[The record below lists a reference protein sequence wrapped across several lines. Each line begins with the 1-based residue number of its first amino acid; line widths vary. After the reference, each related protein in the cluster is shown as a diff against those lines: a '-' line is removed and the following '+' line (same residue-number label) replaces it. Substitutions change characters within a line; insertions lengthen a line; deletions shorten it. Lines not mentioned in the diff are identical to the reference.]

1 MAGNYDDIINLPHHI
16 SKKHRPMPREARAA
30 QFAPFAALTG
40 YESDVNEAARFTGK
54 RRELG
59 EYETER
65 LNRRINE
72 IRDGIH
78 GNTEVII
85 TYFKPDEKK
94 AGGEYLNIKG
104 RVKKIDDYDRALILT
119 DGTVIAFDNI
129 SEITY
134 KEQTDLEKPK

>member
-1 MAGNYDDIINLPHHI
+1 MAENYEDIINLSHHI

-40 YESDVNEAARFTGK
+40 YESDVNEAARYTGK

-94 AGGEYLNIKG
+94 TGGEYLNIGG
-104 RVKKIDDYDRALILT
+104 RVRKIDDYGRTLTLTSGALIPL
-119 DGTVIAFDNI
+119 DDI
-129 SEITY
+129 SEIVF
-134 KEQTDLEKPK
+134 KDGKASE

>member
-1 MAGNYDDIINLPHHI
+1 MAENYEDIINLPHHI
-16 SKKHRPMPREARAA
+16 SKKHRPMSREARAA

-40 YESDVNEAARFTGK
+40 YESDVNEAARYTGK

-94 AGGEYLNIKG
+94 AGGEYLNIGG
-104 RVKKIDDYDRALILT
+104 RVRKIDDYGRTLTLTSGALIPL
-119 DGTVIAFDNI
+119 DDI
-129 SEITY
+129 SEIVF
-134 KEQTDLEKPK
+134 KDGKASE

>member
-1 MAGNYDDIINLPHHI
+1 MTENYEDIINLPHHI

-40 YESDVNEAARFTGK
+40 YESDVNEAARYTCK

-94 AGGEYLNIKG
+94 AGGEYLNIGG
-104 RVKKIDDYDRALILT
+104 RVRKIDDYGRTLTLTSGALIPL
-119 DGTVIAFDNI
+119 DDIFEIVFKVGKA
-129 SEITY
+129 SE
-134 KEQTDLEKPK
+134 

>member
-1 MAGNYDDIINLPHHI
+1 MAENYEDIINLPHHI

-40 YESDVNEAARFTGK
+40 YESDVNEAARYTGK

-59 EYETER
+59 EYEAER

-94 AGGEYLNIKG
+94 AGGEYLNIGG
-104 RVKKIDDYDRALILT
+104 RVRKIDDYGRTLTLTSGALIPL
-119 DGTVIAFDNI
+119 DDI
-129 SEITY
+129 SEIVF
-134 KEQTDLEKPK
+134 KDGKASE

>member
-1 MAGNYDDIINLPHHI
+1 MAENYEDIINLPHHI
-16 SKKHRPMPREARAA
+16 SKKHRPMPRDARAA
-30 QFAPFAALTG
+30 QFASFAALTG
-40 YESDVNEAARFTGK
+40 YESDVNEAARYTGK

-94 AGGEYLNIKG
+94 AGGEYLNIGG
-104 RVKKIDDYDRALILT
+104 RVRKIDDYGRTLTLTSGALIPL
-119 DGTVIAFDNI
+119 DDI
-129 SEITY
+129 SEIVF
-134 KEQTDLEKPK
+134 KDGKASE

>member
-1 MAGNYDDIINLPHHI
+1 MNEKYKDMLHLPHPVSVTH
-16 SKKHRPMPREARAA
+16 PRMSQQNRAA
-30 QFAPFAALTG
+30 QFSPFAALTG
-40 YESDVNEAARFTGK
+40 YESDVNEAARYTGK

-72 IRDGIH
+72 IRNGIH

-94 AGGEYLNIKG
+94 TGGEYLNIGG
-104 RVKKIDDYDRALILT
+104 RVRKIDDYGRTLTLTSGALIPL
-119 DGTVIAFDNI
+119 DDI
-129 SEITY
+129 SEIVF
-134 KEQTDLEKPK
+134 KDGKASE

>member
-1 MAGNYDDIINLPHHI
+1 MAENYEDIINLPHHI

-40 YESDVNEAARFTGK
+40 YESDVNEAARYTGK

-65 LNRRINE
+65 LNHRINE

-94 AGGEYLNIKG
+94 AGGEYLNIGG
-104 RVKKIDDYDRALILT
+104 RVRKIDDYGRTLTLTSGALIPL
-119 DGTVIAFDNI
+119 DDI
-129 SEITY
+129 SEIVF
-134 KEQTDLEKPK
+134 KDGKASE

>member
-1 MAGNYDDIINLPHHI
+1 MAENYEDIINLPHHI

-40 YESDVNEAARFTGK
+40 YESDVNESARYTGK

-94 AGGEYLNIKG
+94 AGGEYLNIGG
-104 RVKKIDDYDRALILT
+104 RVRKIDDYGRTLTLTSGALIPL
-119 DGTVIAFDNI
+119 DDI
-129 SEITY
+129 SEIVF
-134 KEQTDLEKPK
+134 KDGKASE

>member
-1 MAGNYDDIINLPHHI
+1 MSENYEDIINLPHHI

-30 QFAPFAALTG
+30 QFAPFAALMG
-40 YESDVNEAARFTGK
+40 YESDVNEAARYTGK

-59 EYETER
+59 EYVTER

-94 AGGEYLNIKG
+94 AGGEYLNIGG
-104 RVKKIDDYDRALILT
+104 RVRKIDDYGRTLTLTSGALIPL
-119 DGTVIAFDNI
+119 DDI
-129 SEITY
+129 SEIVF
-134 KEQTDLEKPK
+134 KDGKASE

>member
-1 MAGNYDDIINLPHHI
+1 MAENYEDIINLPHHI

-40 YESDVNEAARFTGK
+40 YESDVNEAARYTGK

-94 AGGEYLNIKG
+94 AGGEYLNIGG
-104 RVKKIDDYDRALILT
+104 RVRKIDDYGRTLTLTSGALIPL
-119 DGTVIAFDNI
+119 DDIFEIVFKVGKA
-129 SEITY
+129 SE
-134 KEQTDLEKPK
+134 

>member
-1 MAGNYDDIINLPHHI
+1 MAENYEDIINLPHHI

-40 YESDVNEAARFTGK
+40 YESDVNEAARYTGK

-78 GNTEVII
+78 DNTEVTI

-94 AGGEYLNIKG
+94 AGGEYLNIGG
-104 RVKKIDDYDRALILT
+104 RVRKIDDYGRTLTLTSGALIPL
-119 DGTVIAFDNI
+119 DDI
-129 SEITY
+129 SEIVF
-134 KEQTDLEKPK
+134 KDGKASE

>member
-1 MAGNYDDIINLPHHI
+1 MAENYEDIINLPHHI

-40 YESDVNEAARFTGK
+40 YESDVNEAARYTGK

-65 LNRRINE
+65 LSRRINE

-78 GNTEVII
+78 GNAEVII

-94 AGGEYLNIKG
+94 AGGEYLSIGG
-104 RVKKIDDYDRALILT
+104 RVRKIDDYGRTLTLTSGALIPL
-119 DGTVIAFDNI
+119 DDI
-129 SEITY
+129 SEIVF
-134 KEQTDLEKPK
+134 KDGKASE

>member
-1 MAGNYDDIINLPHHI
+1 MAENYEDIINLPHHI

-40 YESDVNEAARFTGK
+40 YESDVNEAARYTGK

-94 AGGEYLNIKG
+94 AGGEYLNIGG
-104 RVKKIDDYDRALILT
+104 RVRKIDEYGRTLTLTSGALIPL
-119 DGTVIAFDNI
+119 DDI
-129 SEITY
+129 SEIVF
-134 KEQTDLEKPK
+134 KDGKASE

>member
-1 MAGNYDDIINLPHHI
+1 MAENYEDIINLPHHI

-40 YESDVNEAARFTGK
+40 YESDVNEAARYTDK

-72 IRDGIH
+72 IRDGSH
-78 GNTEVII
+78 GDAEVII

-94 AGGEYLNIKG
+94 AGGEYLNIGG
-104 RVKKIDDYDRALILT
+104 RVKKIDDYCRTLT
-119 DGTVIAFDNI
+119 LTSGAAIPLDDI
-129 SEITY
+129 SEIVFKDGDY
-134 KEQTDLEKPK
+134 AK

>member
-1 MAGNYDDIINLPHHI
+1 
-16 SKKHRPMPREARAA
+16 MPREARAA

-40 YESDVNEAARFTGK
+40 YESDVNEAARYTGK
-54 RRELG
+54 RRELR

-72 IRDGIH
+72 IQDGIH

-94 AGGEYLNIKG
+94 AGGEYLNIGG
-104 RVKKIDDYDRALILT
+104 RVRKIDDYGRTLT
-119 DGTVIAFDNI
+119 LTSGASIPLDDI
-129 SEITY
+129 SEIVF
-134 KEQTDLEKPK
+134 KDGKASE

>member
-1 MAGNYDDIINLPHHI
+1 MAENYEDIINLPHHI

-40 YESDVNEAARFTGK
+40 YESDVNEAARYTGK
-54 RRELG
+54 RRELR

-72 IRDGIH
+72 IQDGIH

-94 AGGEYLNIKG
+94 AGGEYLNIGG
-104 RVKKIDDYDRALILT
+104 RVRKIDDYGRTLT
-119 DGTVIAFDNI
+119 LTSGASIPLDDI
-129 SEITY
+129 SEIVF
-134 KEQTDLEKPK
+134 KDGKASE

>member
-1 MAGNYDDIINLPHHI
+1 MAENYEDIINLPHHI

-40 YESDVNEAARFTGK
+40 YESDVNEAARYTGK
-54 RRELG
+54 RRDLG

-94 AGGEYLNIKG
+94 AGGEYLNIGG
-104 RVKKIDDYDRALILT
+104 RVRKIDDYGRTLTLTSGALIPL
-119 DGTVIAFDNI
+119 DDI
-129 SEITY
+129 SEIVF
-134 KEQTDLEKPK
+134 KDGKASE

>member
-1 MAGNYDDIINLPHHI
+1 MAENYEDIINLPHHI

-40 YESDVNEAARFTGK
+40 YESDVNEAARYTGK
-54 RRELG
+54 RREIG

-94 AGGEYLNIKG
+94 TGVEYLNIGG
-104 RVKKIDDYDRALILT
+104 RVRKIDDYGRTLTLTSGALIPL
-119 DGTVIAFDNI
+119 DDI
-129 SEITY
+129 SEIVF
-134 KEQTDLEKPK
+134 KDGKASE

>member
-1 MAGNYDDIINLPHHI
+1 MADNYEDIINLPHHI

-40 YESDVNEAARFTGK
+40 YESDVNEAARYTGK

-72 IRDGIH
+72 IRDGIY

-94 AGGEYLNIKG
+94 VGGEYLNIGG
-104 RVKKIDDYDRALILT
+104 RVRKIDDYGRTLTLTSGALIPL
-119 DGTVIAFDNI
+119 DDI
-129 SEITY
+129 SEIVF
-134 KEQTDLEKPK
+134 KDGKASE

>member
-1 MAGNYDDIINLPHHI
+1 MAENYEDIINLPHHI

-40 YESDVNEAARFTGK
+40 YESDVNEAARYTGK
-54 RRELG
+54 RREIG

-94 AGGEYLNIKG
+94 AGGEYLSIGG
-104 RVKKIDDYDRALILT
+104 RVRKIDDYGRTLTLTSGALIPL
-119 DGTVIAFDNI
+119 DDI
-129 SEITY
+129 SEIVF
-134 KEQTDLEKPK
+134 KDGKASE

>member
-1 MAGNYDDIINLPHHI
+1 MAENYEDIINLPHHI

-40 YESDVNEAARFTGK
+40 YESDVNEAARYTGK

-78 GNTEVII
+78 GNAEVII

-94 AGGEYLNIKG
+94 TGGEYLNIGG
-104 RVKKIDDYDRALILT
+104 RVRKIDDYGRTLTLTSGALIPL
-119 DGTVIAFDNI
+119 DDI
-129 SEITY
+129 SEIVF
-134 KEQTDLEKPK
+134 KDGKASE

>member
-1 MAGNYDDIINLPHHI
+1 MAENYEDIINLPHHI

-40 YESDVNEAARFTGK
+40 YESDVNEAARSTGK
-54 RRELG
+54 RREIG

-94 AGGEYLNIKG
+94 TGGEYLNIGG
-104 RVKKIDDYDRALILT
+104 RVRKIDDYGRTLTLTSGALIPL
-119 DGTVIAFDNI
+119 DDI
-129 SEITY
+129 SEIVF
-134 KEQTDLEKPK
+134 KDGKASE

>member
-1 MAGNYDDIINLPHHI
+1 MAGNYEDIINLPHHI

-40 YESDVNEAARFTGK
+40 YESDVNEAARYTGK
-54 RRELG
+54 RRERG

-94 AGGEYLNIKG
+94 AGGEYLNIGG
-104 RVKKIDDYDRALILT
+104 RVRKIDDYGRTLTLTSGALIPL
-119 DGTVIAFDNI
+119 DDI
-129 SEITY
+129 SEIVF
-134 KEQTDLEKPK
+134 KDGKASE

>member
-40 YESDVNEAARFTGK
+40 YESDVNEAARYTGK

-94 AGGEYLNIKG
+94 AGGEYLDIGG
-104 RVKKIDDYDRALILT
+104 RVRKIDDYGRTLTLTSGALIPL
-119 DGTVIAFDNI
+119 DDI
-129 SEITY
+129 SEIVF
-134 KEQTDLEKPK
+134 KDGKASE

>member
-1 MAGNYDDIINLPHHI
+1 MAENYEDIINQPHHI

-40 YESDVNEAARFTGK
+40 YESDVNEAARYTGK

-94 AGGEYLNIKG
+94 AGGEYLNIGG
-104 RVKKIDDYDRALILT
+104 RVRKIDDYGRTLTLTSGALIPL
-119 DGTVIAFDNI
+119 DDI
-129 SEITY
+129 SEIVF
-134 KEQTDLEKPK
+134 KDGKASE

>member
-1 MAGNYDDIINLPHHI
+1 MAENYEDIINLPHHI

-40 YESDVNEAARFTGK
+40 YESDVNEAARYTGK
-54 RRELG
+54 RGELG

-94 AGGEYLNIKG
+94 AGGEYLNIGG
-104 RVKKIDDYDRALILT
+104 RVRKTDDYGRTLTLTSGALIPL
-119 DGTVIAFDNI
+119 DDI
-129 SEITY
+129 SEIVF
-134 KEQTDLEKPK
+134 KDGKASE

>member
-1 MAGNYDDIINLPHHI
+1 MAENYEDIINLPHHI

-40 YESDVNEAARFTGK
+40 YESDVNEAARYTGK

-94 AGGEYLNIKG
+94 AGGEYLNIGG
-104 RVKKIDDYDRALILT
+104 RVRRIDDYGRTLTLTSGALIPL
-119 DGTVIAFDNI
+119 DDI
-129 SEITY
+129 SEIVF
-134 KEQTDLEKPK
+134 KDGKASE

>member
-1 MAGNYDDIINLPHHI
+1 MAENYEDIINLPHHI
-16 SKKHRPMPREARAA
+16 SKKHRPMPRGARAA

-40 YESDVNEAARFTGK
+40 YESDVNEAARYTGK
-54 RRELG
+54 RREIG

-94 AGGEYLNIKG
+94 TGGEYLNIGG
-104 RVKKIDDYDRALILT
+104 RVRKIDDYGRTLTLTSGALIPL
-119 DGTVIAFDNI
+119 DDI
-129 SEITY
+129 SEIVF
-134 KEQTDLEKPK
+134 KDGKASE

>member
-1 MAGNYDDIINLPHHI
+1 MAENYEDIINLPHHI
-16 SKKHRPMPREARAA
+16 SKEHRPMQREARAA

-40 YESDVNEAARFTGK
+40 YESDVNEAARYTGK

-94 AGGEYLNIKG
+94 TGGEYLNIGG
-104 RVKKIDDYDRALILT
+104 RVRKIADYGRTLTLTSGALIPL
-119 DGTVIAFDNI
+119 DDI
-129 SEITY
+129 SEIVF
-134 KEQTDLEKPK
+134 KDGKASE

>member
-1 MAGNYDDIINLPHHI
+1 MAEKYEDIINLPHHI

-40 YESDVNEAARFTGK
+40 YESDVNEAARYTGK

-94 AGGEYLNIKG
+94 AGGEYLNIGG
-104 RVKKIDDYDRALILT
+104 RVRKIDDYGRTLTLTSGALIPL
-119 DGTVIAFDNI
+119 DDI
-129 SEITY
+129 SEIVF
-134 KEQTDLEKPK
+134 KDGKASE

>member
-1 MAGNYDDIINLPHHI
+1 MAENYEDIINLPHHI

-40 YESDVNEAARFTGK
+40 YESDVNEAARYTGK

-94 AGGEYLNIKG
+94 AGGEYLNIGG
-104 RVKKIDDYDRALILT
+104 RVRKIDDYGRTLTLTSGALIPL
-119 DGTVIAFDNI
+119 DDI
-129 SEITY
+129 SEIVF
-134 KEQTDLEKPK
+134 KR

>member
-1 MAGNYDDIINLPHHI
+1 MAENYEDIINLPHHI

-40 YESDVNEAARFTGK
+40 YESDVNEAARYTGK

-94 AGGEYLNIKG
+94 AGGEYLNIGG
-104 RVKKIDDYDRALILT
+104 RVRKIDDYGRTLTLTSGALIPL
-119 DGTVIAFDNI
+119 DDI
-129 SEITY
+129 SEIVFKDGKTS
-134 KEQTDLEKPK
+134 E

>member
-1 MAGNYDDIINLPHHI
+1 MAENYEDIINLPHHI
-16 SKKHRPMPREARAA
+16 SKKHRPMPREARAS

-40 YESDVNEAARFTGK
+40 YESDVNEAARYTGK

-94 AGGEYLNIKG
+94 AGGEYLNIGG
-104 RVKKIDDYDRALILT
+104 RVRKIDDYGRTITLTSGALIPL
-119 DGTVIAFDNI
+119 DDIFEIVFKVGKA
-129 SEITY
+129 SE
-134 KEQTDLEKPK
+134 

>member
-1 MAGNYDDIINLPHHI
+1 MAENYEDIINLPHYI

-40 YESDVNEAARFTGK
+40 YESDVNEAARYTGK

-59 EYETER
+59 EDETER
-65 LNRRINE
+65 LNRCINE

-94 AGGEYLNIKG
+94 AGGEYLNIGG
-104 RVKKIDDYDRALILT
+104 RVRKIDDYGRTLT
-119 DGTVIAFDNI
+119 LTSGASIPLDDI
-129 SEITY
+129 SEIVF
-134 KEQTDLEKPK
+134 KDGKASE

>member
-1 MAGNYDDIINLPHHI
+1 MAENYEDIINLPHHI

-40 YESDVNEAARFTGK
+40 YESDVNEAARYTGK

-94 AGGEYLNIKG
+94 AGGEYLNIGG
-104 RVKKIDDYDRALILT
+104 RVRKIDDYGRTLTLTSGTLIPL
-119 DGTVIAFDNI
+119 DDI
-129 SEITY
+129 SEIVF
-134 KEQTDLEKPK
+134 KDGKASE

>member
-1 MAGNYDDIINLPHHI
+1 MAENYEDIINLSHHI

-40 YESDVNEAARFTGK
+40 YESDVNEAARYTGK

-94 AGGEYLNIKG
+94 AGGEYLNIGG
-104 RVKKIDDYDRALILT
+104 RVRKIDDYGRTLTLTSGALIPL
-119 DGTVIAFDNI
+119 DDI
-129 SEITY
+129 SEIVF
-134 KEQTDLEKPK
+134 KDGKASE

>member
-1 MAGNYDDIINLPHHI
+1 MAENYEDIINLPHHI

-40 YESDVNEAARFTGK
+40 YESDVNEAARYTGK

-78 GNTEVII
+78 GSTEVII

-94 AGGEYLNIKG
+94 AGGEYLNIGG
-104 RVKKIDDYDRALILT
+104 RVRKIDDYGRTLTLTSGALIPL
-119 DGTVIAFDNI
+119 DDI
-129 SEITY
+129 SEIVF
-134 KEQTDLEKPK
+134 KVGKASE

>member
-1 MAGNYDDIINLPHHI
+1 MAENYEDIINLPHHI

-40 YESDVNEAARFTGK
+40 YESDVNEAARYTGK

-94 AGGEYLNIKG
+94 AGGEYLNIGG
-104 RVKKIDDYDRALILT
+104 RVMKIDDYGSTLTLTSGALIPL
-119 DGTVIAFDNI
+119 DDI
-129 SEITY
+129 SEIVF
-134 KEQTDLEKPK
+134 KDGKASE

>member
-1 MAGNYDDIINLPHHI
+1 MAENYEDIINLPHHI

-40 YESDVNEAARFTGK
+40 YESDVNEAARYTGK
-54 RRELG
+54 RREIG

-85 TYFKPDEKK
+85 AYFKPDEKK
-94 AGGEYLNIKG
+94 TGGEYLNIGG
-104 RVKKIDDYDRALILT
+104 RVRKIDDYGRTLTLTSGALIPL
-119 DGTVIAFDNI
+119 DDI
-129 SEITY
+129 SEIVF
-134 KEQTDLEKPK
+134 KDGKASE